1 MQASASRKTAAA
13 LTIALL
19 AGLGAAPAFAHP
31 GEHHAAASFALGFLH
46 PVVGWDHLLA
56 MLAVGLWAAQQPRR
70 VAWLMPLAFPAMM
83 ALGALVGVQ
92 GAALPWM
99 ETGIAA
105 SVAVLGLLIAFA
117 VRMPLAG
124 GAAIIA
130 LFGLVHGYAHG
141 IEAPAGGTLLG
152 YGAGFIA
159 ATVLLHLSGLAAGMW
174 ATRPAAGGRMLRA
187 AGAAVASAGFALLAF
202 I

>member
-1 MQASASRKTAAA
+1 MQAASAPRHSVAAI
-13 LTIALL
+13 TIALS
-19 AGLGAAPAFAHP
+19 AAPAFAHP

-70 VAWLMPLAFPAMM
+70 IAWLMPLAFPAMM
-83 ALGALVGVQ
+83 ALGAAAGVH
-92 GAALPWM
+92 GAVLPWM
-99 ETGIAA
+99 EIGIAA

-117 VRMPLAG
+117 VRMPMAA
-124 GAAIIA
+124 GAAIIG
-130 LFGLVHGYAHG
+130 LFGLMHGYAHG
-141 IEAPAGGTLLG
+141 IEAPAGGAMLG

-159 ATVLLHLSGLAAGMW
+159 ATAILHLIGLLAGSW
-174 ATRPAAGGRMLRA
+174 ATRQAEGRMLRGS
-187 AGAAVASAGFALLAF
+187 GALLASAGVSLLAF

>member
-1 MQASASRKTAAA
+1 MQASASRRTASAII
-13 LTIALL
+13 IALL
-19 AGLGAAPAFAHP
+19 AGLSAAPAFAHP
-31 GEHHAAASFALGFLH
+31 GEHHAAASFTLGFLH
-46 PVVGWDHLLA
+46 PVLGWDHLLA

-70 VAWLMPLAFPAMM
+70 VAWVMPLAFPAMM
-83 ALGALVGVQ
+83 ALGASAGVQ
-92 GAALPWM
+92 GESFIWM

-130 LFGLVHGYAHG
+130 LFGLLHGYAHG
-141 IEAPAGGTLLG
+141 IEAPVGGTLLG

-159 ATVLLHLSGLAAGMW
+159 ATVMLHLAGLLAGIR
-174 ATRPAAGGRMLRA
+174 ATRLASGGRALRA
-187 AGAAVASAGFALLAF
+187 AGAVVATAGFSLLAV